1 VGAVPA
7 GPKHFAYRAA
17 EEVVKRFPGEPLYVV
32 EAGVTPSGKIHLGNF
47 IDMVL
52 ADAVA
57 RALRGAGFEVKGYLA
72 VDSMDPFRQP
82 PSFAPES
89 FKREAHSYVGQPFE
103 AIPDPWGCHASYAE
117 HFVKPVEESFQAYG
131 IDLEVVWASR
141 LHRSE
146 GYVKALLEVLAR
158 AGEATEILNEVKRRA
173 GHSRLY
179 PEGWIPYRPR
189 CAKCGRIDEAVR
201 PLSLEGSKVRYRC
214 GACGHE
220 GVADAARG
228 EGKPPW
234 RVDWPL
240 RWVALNVHFEPLGKD
255 HMASGSGYDTGSALV
270 RKLFGREPPV
280 PVFYD
285 FVYWVDSSGGS
296 RRLEKFS
303 KRKGTGLGVDEWLR
317 YAPPEVLRFQ
327 VLKREVGDIFSEAL
341 SHWEF
346 DFLQIPAY
354 VEEFDRFEELAFGG
368 SELARQVYA
377 LSLPGSPPPRKPRRV
392 SYYQLARVAAWME
405 DLEDGLR
412 MLKRQGKLEGMEE
425 WELED
430 VKRRLMMA
438 RSWLEAAGYGAIL
451 RKPEEAAEAL
461 KSLDARVVEAFAEA
475 AEAMLRGAEPGEA
488 VSKAAETRG
497 LSGREGRLQVYRAFY
512 LALLGEESGP
522 PLRRLAARPEVR
534 ENLRRILEI
543 LQSK

>member
-1 VGAVPA
+1 MSKPA
-7 GPKHFAYRAA
+7 KHFAYRAA
-17 EEVVKRFPGEPLYVV
+17 EEVVKRFPGERLYVV

-47 IDMVL
+47 IDMVV

-57 RALRGAGFEVKGYLA
+57 RALRASGLEVKSYLA

-82 PSFAPES
+82 PVFAPES
-89 FKREAHSYVGQPFE
+89 FKREAELYVGQPFE
-103 AIPDPWGCHASYAE
+103 AIPDPWGCHSSYAE
-117 HFVKPVEESFQAYG
+117 HFVKPVEESFRAYG
-131 IDLEVVWASR
+131 LGLEIVWASK

-146 GYVKALLEVLAR
+146 GYLKPLLEVFAR
-158 AGEATEILNEVKRRA
+158 AGEVTETLNEVKRRA
-173 GHSRLY
+173 GHTRLY
-179 PEGWIPYRPR
+179 PSAWIPYRPR
-189 CAKCGRIDEAVR
+189 CAKCGRIDEVVK
-201 PLSLEGSKVRYRC
+201 PLSLEGSRVRYRC

-220 GVADAARG
+220 GTADPAKG

-285 FVYWVDSSGGS
+285 FVYWVDSSSGS
-296 RRLEKFS
+296 KRLEKFS
-303 KRKGTGLGVDEWLR
+303 KRKGAGLGVDEWLL

-327 VLKREVGDIFSEAL
+327 VLKREVSDIFSEAL

-354 VEEFDRFEELAFGG
+354 VEEFDRFEELAFSG
-368 SELARQVYA
+368 SGAAWQVYA
-377 LSLPGSPPPRKPRRV
+377 LSLPGNPPPRKPKRV
-392 SYYQLARVAAWME
+392 SYFQIAKVAAWME
-405 DLEDGLR
+405 NLEDGLR

-425 WELED
+425 WEVED
-430 VKRRLMMA
+430 VKGRLAMA
-438 RSWLEAAGYGAIL
+438 RNWIERAGYGALL
-451 RKPEEAAEAL
+451 RKPEEAVKAL
-461 KSLDARVVEAFAEA
+461 ENLDTKIVEAFVEA
-475 AEAMLRGAEPGEA
+475 AESVLSGADPGEA
-488 VSKAAETRG
+488 VGKAAEAKG
-497 LSGREGRLQVYRAFY
+497 LGGREGRLQVYRAFY

-522 PLRRLAARPEVR
+522 PLRRLAARPEVQAT
-534 ENLRRILEI
+534 LKRILEE
-543 LQSK
+543 LASRAG

>member
-1 VGAVPA
+1 MSKIS
-7 GPKHFAYRAA
+7 KHFAYRAA
-17 EEVVKRFPGEPLYVV
+17 EEVVKRFPSKQLYVV

-47 IDMVL
+47 IDMVV

-57 RALRGAGFEVKGYLA
+57 RVLCGTGFEVKGYLA

-82 PSFAPES
+82 PTFAPES
-89 FKREAHSYVGQPFE
+89 FKREAESYVGQPFE

-131 IDLEVVWASR
+131 LGLEIVWASK

-146 GYVKALLEVLAR
+146 VYVKPLLQVFARTREVTR
-158 AGEATEILNEVKRRA
+158 ILNEVKQRA
-173 GHSRLY
+173 GHTRLY

-189 CAKCGRIDEAVR
+189 CAGCGRIDEAVK
-201 PLSLEGSKVRYRC
+201 PLSVEGSVVRYRC

-220 GVADAARG
+220 GVADAVKG

-240 RWVALNVHFEPLGKD
+240 RWVALDVHFEPLGKD

-270 RKLFGREPPV
+270 RRFFGREPPV

-285 FVYWVDSSGGS
+285 FVYWVDSSNAS

-346 DFLQIPAY
+346 DLLQIPAY
-354 VEEFDRFEELAFGG
+354 VEEFDRFEELAFSGG
-368 SELARQVYA
+368 EPAWQLYA
-377 LSLPGSPPPRKPRRV
+377 LSLPGSPPARKPKRV
-392 SYYQLARVAAWME
+392 PYYQLARIAAWME
-405 DLEDGLR
+405 SPEDGLR

-425 WELED
+425 WEVED

-438 RSWLEAAGYGAIL
+438 RNWLEVAGYGFLL
-451 RKPEEAAEAL
+451 RNAEEAVKAL
-461 KSLDARVVEAFAEA
+461 QSLDARVVEAFAEA
-475 AEAMLRGAEPGEA
+475 SKALLNGADPGEA
-488 VSKAAETRG
+488 VSKAAEARG
-497 LSGREGRLQVYRAFY
+497 LAGREGRLQVYKAFY

-522 PLRRLAARPEVR
+522 PLRRLAVRPEVR
-534 ENLRRILEI
+534 EALQRILVS
-543 LQSK
+543 LRSG